1 MASFLLFVTAAAVL
15 LFTLAAPTPL
25 PGGKGASQAPRAVHH
40 VRFRH
45 TLGLVGWLV
54 RFFPYEAR
62 QVTREDMQRQVQDL
76 IRGVDPRVATDRLV
90 RAVFVRRWWHV
101 GVLAP
106 ERQFRQL
113 ALPAIPTLL
122 EALMHTPPTRRG

>member
-1 MASFLLFVTAAAVL
+1 MTTLSLLCVTGLMVL
-15 LFTLAAPTPL
+15 VAMQLPPRQATALPL
-25 PGGKGASQAPRAVHH
+25 HH

-76 IRGVDPRVATDRLV
+76 IRGVDPRDATDTLV

>member
-40 VRFRH
+40 VRFRP

-54 RFFPYEAR
+54 GFFPYEAR

-76 IRGVDPRVATDRLV
+76 IRGVDPRVPLR
-90 RAVFVRRWWHV
+90 
-101 GVLAP
+101 P
-106 ERQFRQL
+106 
-113 ALPAIPTLL
+113 
-122 EALMHTPPTRRG
+122 